1 MQEEFMIMLMLYAAN
16 IDGKIKPD
24 ELKVVL
30 EKFDALKV
38 VEVRQKFN
46 KMNDDEVLN
55 FIVNQKDSILDSQ
68 EKKSA
73 MMMELRRIIESDGKK
88 LPIEELLLCEMERLL
103 QQRF

>member
-1 MQEEFMIMLMLYAAN
+1 MQEEFMIILMLYAAN

-103 QQRF
+103 Q

>member
-46 KMNDDEVLN
+46 KMNDEEVLN
-55 FIVNQKDSILDSQ
+55 YIVNQKDSILDSQ

-73 MMMELRRIIESDGKK
+73 MMMELCRIIESDGKK

-103 QQRF
+103 Q

>member
-1 MQEEFMIMLMLYAAN
+1 MLMLYAAN

-46 KMNDDEVLN
+46 KMNDEEVLN
-55 FIVNQKDSILDSQ
+55 YIVNQKDSILDSQ

-103 QQRF
+103 Q

>member
-46 KMNDDEVLN
+46 KMNDEEVLN
-55 FIVNQKDSILDSQ
+55 YIVNQKDSIHTIINM
-68 EKKSA
+68 EA
-73 MMMELRRIIESDGKK
+73 M
-88 LPIEELLLCEMERLL
+88 LLKN
-103 QQRF
+103 

>member
-1 MQEEFMIMLMLYAAN
+1 MQEEFMIILMLYAAN

-46 KMNDDEVLN
+46 KMNDEEVLN
-55 FIVNQKDSILDSQ
+55 YIVNQKDSILDSQ

-103 QQRF
+103 Q

>member
-103 QQRF
+103 Q

>member
-24 ELKVVL
+24 ELKVML

-46 KMNDDEVLN
+46 KMNDEEVLN
-55 FIVNQKDSILDSQ
+55 YIVNQKDSILDSQ

-103 QQRF
+103 Q

>member
-46 KMNDDEVLN
+46 KMNDEEVLN
-55 FIVNQKDSILDSQ
+55 YIVNQKDSILDSQ
-68 EKKSA
+68 EKKST

-103 QQRF
+103 Q

>member
-46 KMNDDEVLN
+46 KMNDEEVLN
-55 FIVNQKDSILDSQ
+55 YIVNQKDSILDSQ
-68 EKKSA
+68 EKKSD

-103 QQRF
+103 Q

>member
-24 ELKVVL
+24 ELKVML

-103 QQRF
+103 Q

>member
-1 MQEEFMIMLMLYAAN
+1 MQEEFIIILMLYAAN

-46 KMNDDEVLN
+46 KMNDEEVLK

-103 QQRF
+103 Q

>member
-1 MQEEFMIMLMLYAAN
+1 MIMLMLYAAN

-46 KMNDDEVLN
+46 KMNDEEVLN
-55 FIVNQKDSILDSQ
+55 YIVNQKDSILDSQ

-103 QQRF
+103 Q

>member
-1 MQEEFMIMLMLYAAN
+1 MQEEFMIILMLYAAN

-46 KMNDDEVLN
+46 KMNDEEVLN

-88 LPIEELLLCEMERLL
+88 LPIEELLLCEMKRLL
-103 QQRF
+103 Q

>member
-46 KMNDDEVLN
+46 KMNDEEVLN
-55 FIVNQKDSILDSQ
+55 YIVNQKDSILDSQ

-103 QQRF
+103 Q

>member
-46 KMNDDEVLN
+46 KMNDEEVLN

-103 QQRF
+103 Q

>member
-88 LPIEELLLCEMERLL
+88 LPIEELLLCEMEGLL
-103 QQRF
+103 Q

>member
-1 MQEEFMIMLMLYAAN
+1 MQEEFMIILMLYAAN

-46 KMNDDEVLN
+46 KMNDEEVLN

-103 QQRF
+103 Q